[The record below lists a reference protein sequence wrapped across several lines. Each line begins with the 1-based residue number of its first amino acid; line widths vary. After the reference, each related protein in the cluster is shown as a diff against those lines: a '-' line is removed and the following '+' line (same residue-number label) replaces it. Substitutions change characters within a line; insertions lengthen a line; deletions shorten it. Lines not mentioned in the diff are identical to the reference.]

1 MNQEIILLLF
11 PIAAGF
17 LIPLTHLRSRTKS
30 GTAAGPGTTGG
41 AVTGGAGTAAG
52 TGGAAPAATGP
63 GPGTTGGAV
72 TGGAAPAVTGAL
84 NFSFAQ
90 LLVLLSFAAGAVY
103 GAFLLPG
110 LFTRPVSVVIA
121 NWLPPFGINLY
132 FSPLTVG
139 TAVVIYAVGF
149 LVTLFDIRNS
159 EKREPNYYLLY
170 ALMVFSSIGMV
181 TTGDLFNLFVFLE
194 IGGIASFACVGRG
207 NRFFGAKG
215 GITYLIQA
223 QLLSLLMLAGII
235 FVYSASGVLNIGAL
249 AGGSGAFGSGLGTGA
264 AGAGETATAAAAGAA
279 ETGTAALSFNPA
291 FGFLAGFLILL
302 PFFLEIKLFPFN
314 TWVSKAY
321 QGASSSFAGS
331 LSGIMALAGGVVLM
345 RLMLTMLNP
354 GGVFGS
360 AGQNLSAVLII
371 LGALTVIVGEFAALR
386 EHELKKVLGFSSIG
400 QMGMIAVGIGAA
412 ELLSVQGAIFLLA
425 SHTAAKL
432 LLFLVT
438 GFFIRTAGTGEWTKM
453 RGIARRVPL
462 AGGLFVI
469 GAMTLMGIPLFSGF
483 WGKISILKGILQS
496 GGIAIIGFV
505 AILIGTIIEGIYF
518 MRIGHSFFT
527 GAEADGADAGGA
539 DAGTGAG
546 ETSGAAAGAAGPSR
560 SAAGS
565 ESPGRAGVAADTQ
578 GGRPRRYSASF
589 LIPALVLAVSVIA
602 VGIYP
607 KLIERW
613 IDAGAEEL
621 TNPQQYIERTLPR
634 GSGDFEGNTAGSGAA
649 EGGES

>member
-1 MNQEIILLLF
+1 MNREIILLLF

-17 LIPLTHLRSRTKS
+17 LVPLTHPRNRAK
-30 GTAAGPGTTGG
+30 AG
-41 AVTGGAGTAAG
+41 ASS
-52 TGGAAPAATGP
+52 TGP
-63 GPGTTGGAV
+63 GVPSEAAGHGAV
-72 TGGAAPAVTGAL
+72 

-90 LLVLLSFAAGAVY
+90 LLVLLSFTGGAVY
-103 GAFLLPG
+103 GALLLPG
-110 LFTRPVSVVIA
+110 LFERSVSVVIA
-121 NWLPPFGINLY
+121 NWLPPFGINLF
-132 FSPLTVG
+132 FSPLTAG
-139 TAVVIYAVGF
+139 TAVVIYTVGF
-149 LVTLFDIRNS
+149 LVTLFDIKNS

-181 TTGDLFNLFVFLE
+181 MTGDLFNLFVFLE

-207 NRFFGAKG
+207 NRFGGARG

-223 QLLSLLMLAGII
+223 QFLSLLMLAGII
-235 FVYSASGVLNIGAL
+235 FVYSASGALNIGAL
-249 AGGSGAFGSGLGTGA
+249 AGGRGAFGSNS
-264 AGAGETATAAAAGAA
+264 
-279 ETGTAALSFNPA
+279 ALTFNPA

-321 QGASSSFAGS
+321 RGASASFAGT

-345 RLMLTMLNP
+345 RLMLTMMNP

-360 AGQNLSAVLII
+360 TGRNLSAVLIV

-386 EHELKKVLGFSSIG
+386 EQELKKVLGFSSIG

-412 ELLSVQGAIFLLA
+412 NLLSIQGAIFLLA

-438 GFFIRTAGTGEWTKM
+438 GFFIRSAGTGEWAKM

-496 GGIAIIGFV
+496 GGVAIIGFA

-518 MRIGHSFFT
+518 MRIGHGFFT
-527 GAEADGADAGGA
+527 GGEA
-539 DAGTGAG
+539 AG
-546 ETSGAAAGAAGPSR
+546 ETAGA
-560 SAAGS
+560 SAARGEGTAGS
-565 ESPGRAGVAADTQ
+565 ETAGASAAKE
-578 GGRPRRYSASF
+578 RRYSASF
-589 LIPALVLAVSVIA
+589 LIPAVVLAASVLAVGV
-602 VGIYP
+602 YP

-621 TNPQQYIERTLPR
+621 TNPRQYIERTLAR
-634 GSGDFEGNTAGSGAA
+634 ENGSFEGNTAESGAA
-649 EGGES
+649 ADTVDGGGDAARGGES